1 MNEEKIIVLDINFTR
16 GISIVFVVGLLA
28 FVMAGFLVFGY
39 EEAVASNPQTLTA
52 SSAVMRKYYL
62 TKNTFK
68 GADAD
73 TACANGYHFASIW
86 EILDTSNL
94 KYNTELGF
102 ISDDSGMGPSTERG
116 GWIRTGYYD
125 SGSSI
130 AGYGNCNV
138 WSRNDVYGT
147 YALLNDNFNNLEE
160 NIGPFRTVGGSCNL
174 NNVHVWC
181 VED

>member
-1 MNEEKIIVLDINFTR
+1 
-16 GISIVFVVGLLA
+16 
-28 FVMAGFLVFGY
+28 
-39 EEAVASNPQTLTA
+39 
-52 SSAVMRKYYL
+52 
-62 TKNTFK
+62 
-68 GADAD
+68 
-73 TACANGYHFASIW
+73 
-86 EILDTSNL
+86 
-94 KYNTELGF
+94 
-102 ISDDSGMGPSTERG
+102 MGPSTERG

-181 VED
+181 VEDYISDQFYQLNVSKSGTGNGTVTSSPAGIDCGSDCNEQYIYDTSVTLTAVAESGSTFNGWSGDCSDGGVCEITIDAAKSVTATFNLGIANYLPLVKR